1 MLATDKINHLN
12 AVDSAALV
20 TTNINESNN
29 KVLRNISSKTQ
40 LTELMSVNQDIVF
53 KEPYSINHNNFL
65 NNEKNEV
72 YSNRNI
78 LDNDNFNQ
86 TTKEYQVRENYKNI
100 LI

>member
-53 KEPYSINHNNFL
+53 KEPYSINQNNFL

>member
-1 MLATDKINHLN
+1 VLATDKINHLN

-53 KEPYSINHNNFL
+53 KEPYSINQNNFL

>member
-12 AVDSAALV
+12 AVDLIS
-20 TTNINESNN
+20 TNIDESNN

-40 LTELMSVNQDIVF
+40 LTELMSVNQDIIF
-53 KEPYSINHNNFL
+53 KEPYSITQNNFL

-86 TTKEYQVRENYKNI
+86 TTKEYQVRENYKIIII